1 MKSELEASDTRV
13 SDGGKSVG
21 PRFRQNNYRE
31 RERVKCCHRVRR
43 SPLSPG
49 WPTFSPPSNSQKGLR
64 DSSNSFVHIHMRV

>member
-31 RERVKCCHRVRR
+31 RERVKCCHR
-43 SPLSPG
+43 G
-49 WPTFSPPSNSQKGLR
+49 PPSLPVGPHFLLR
-64 DSSNSFVHIHMRV
+64 ATPKRD